1 LIRAVLLR
9 LVITGAAF
17 AVATAILSGME
28 VNGGFWAYVW
38 ISLIFGVVNAIIGT
52 VLRILTLPVI
62 LVTIGLFSIVINAV
76 LLEITDLL
84 TSHLSIDSFFWT
96 AIWAAIIIT
105 IVSVGLEVVLGS
117 MMKDRRRG

>member
-1 LIRAVLLR
+1 MIRAVLLR